1 MCLILLKDEQ
11 AGEIVVANTVDFF
24 RQKDSFRL
32 YLAVW
37 GLLGLK
43 MCLNISLHFAPTT
56 PTRTQRGTTHARL
69 VFFGLLRND
78 SPVETPC
85 LFYLPV

>member
-11 AGEIVVANTVDFF
+11 AGEIVVANTLDFF

-69 VFFGLLRND
+69 VSLDMSTSFSMLTMAITFR
-78 SPVETPC
+78 
-85 LFYLPV
+85 

>member
-11 AGEIVVANTVDFF
+11 AGEIVVANTLDFF

-43 MCLNISLHFAPTT
+43 MCLNI
-56 PTRTQRGTTHARL
+56 
-69 VFFGLLRND
+69 
-78 SPVETPC
+78 
-85 LFYLPV
+85 